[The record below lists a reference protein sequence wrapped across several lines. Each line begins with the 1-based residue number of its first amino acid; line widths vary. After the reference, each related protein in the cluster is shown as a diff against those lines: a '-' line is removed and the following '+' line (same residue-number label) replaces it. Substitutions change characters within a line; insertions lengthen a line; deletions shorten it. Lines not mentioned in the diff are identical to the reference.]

1 MKTCPACK
9 KENPEIAIFC
19 ETCNYPFEGTEKE
32 KAIHI
37 GRFVTKKGVTVDSEV
52 HINRSRS
59 ILLIIA
65 VLNIFAI
72 AMGLAEPELY
82 AMIDIAFN
90 VVITT
95 VFIWCAVTIKKNPFI
110 KILIPFLLIL
120 FINVLNFIVDP
131 NTIAQGIVLKI
142 IYIGSLGY
150 SLYLVKSA
158 EKFRKKYG

>member
-1 MKTCPACK
+1 MKVCPACK

-19 ETCNYPFEGTEKE
+19 ETCKYPFEGTEQE

-37 GRFVTKKGVTVDSEV
+37 GRFVAKKGVTVDSEI

-65 VLNIFAI
+65 VINAFAI
-72 AMGLAEPELY
+72 VMGLTDPDLY
-82 AMIDIAFN
+82 SMIDVGFN
-90 VVITT
+90 IVITA
-95 VFIWCAVTIKKNPFI
+95 VFVWCAITIKKNPFI
-110 KILIPFLLIL
+110 KILIPFLLLL
-120 FINVLNFIVDP
+120 FVNLLNFLVDP
-131 NTIAQGIVLKI
+131 NTLAQGIVLKT

-158 EKFRKKYG
+158 ENFRKKYS

>member
-1 MKTCPACK
+1 MNTCPACK

-37 GRFVTKKGVTVDSEV
+37 GQFVTKKGVTVDSEI

-65 VLNIFAI
+65 VINAFAI
-72 AMGLAEPELY
+72 VMGLSDSEAY
-82 AMIDIAFN
+82 SMVDIVFN
-90 VVITT
+90 IVITA
-95 VFIWCAVTIKKNPFI
+95 VFILCAVTIKKNPFI
-110 KILIPFLLIL
+110 KILIPFLLLL
-120 FINVLNFIVDP
+120 FINLLNFIVDP
-131 NTIAQGIVLKI
+131 NTIAQGIVLKV

-158 EKFRKKYG
+158 ENFRKKYN